1 MLIFETNYPH
11 IVWKYLKKVSVFQFW
26 DLLVDHFWRE
36 KLKYDIFWW
45 SPNFIVTLVRKVF
58 TGWYFGLRSRLHL
71 AKLYLHCKIQLVAAW
86 CLQLYRCKESKIF
99 FCFKYYCNGLKVAI
113 LLTFLFSS
121 PKKSLDNNQ
130 WFNTVLHSILM
141 GGKRCSSNYF
151 LWI

>member
-1 MLIFETNYPH
+1 MWHLFIKF
-11 IVWKYLKKVSVFQFW
+11 
-26 DLLVDHFWRE
+26 LLD
-36 KLKYDIFWW
+36 DI
-45 SPNFIVTLVRKVF
+45 LV
-58 TGWYFGLRSRLHL
+58 LRSRLHL

-151 LWI
+151 FVNLVLMNSPKKWPPLSHILFCRLKHVNLTLNIYHML